1 MTTTETPETETDPAN
16 EPDPTPEPS
25 PETETAKQLEHWK
38 EQAKKQE
45 QRAKANAA
53 AAKELEQVKASMMSD
68 TEKAVAEA
76 KAAGLAEG
84 LRTGSAKIAQ
94 AEIRA
99 AAAGRS
105 VDVDALLEGVDAS
118 RFIDD
123 DGEVNRQAITQWV
136 DKVAPSE
143 DPSVPRPLDLGQG
156 NRGGRGG
163 SGEPRDEF
171 AKFLQGQL
179 KR

>member
-1 MTTTETPETETDPAN
+1 MTTTETPETETDPA
-16 EPDPTPEPS
+16 EPEPESS

-38 EQAKKQE
+38 EVARKNE
-45 QRAKANAA
+45 SRAKANAA
-53 AAKELEQVKASMMSD
+53 AAKELEQVKASMMSE

-123 DGEVNRQAITQWV
+123 DGEVNRQAITAWV
-136 DKVAPSE
+136 DKVAPGE

-179 KR
+179 KS